1 MVVHCRDVESHAG
14 SPNRD
19 ASDACMVIMRKE
31 LPRQDHEVYLHCYNH
46 GLPIFT
52 SWLQRFPNVRVG
64 ISPLALTTRK
74 HPGLIDV
81 VQTLM
86 PDRLLLETD
95 APYLPGPANLG
106 YEGVGSPTLLY
117 HIAAQV
123 AEWRE
128 STVEEVL
135 LQARHATLQF
145 YKL

>member
-1 MVVHCRDVESHAG
+1 MA
-14 SPNRD
+14 
-19 ASDACMVIMRKE
+19 IMGKE
-31 LPRQDHEVYLHCYNH
+31 LPCQDHEVYLHRYNH

-52 SWLQRFPNVRVG
+52 SWLQCFPNVWVG
-64 ISPLALTTRK
+64 IFPLALTTCK
-74 HPGLIDV
+74 HPGLIGV

-95 APYLPGPANLG
+95 APYLPGPASLG

-117 HIAAQV
+117 HMAAQV

-135 LQARHATLQF
+135 LQARRATLQF

>member
-1 MVVHCRDVESHAG
+1 MVVHCQDVESHAG
-14 SPNRD
+14 PPNQD

-31 LPRQDHEVYLHCYNH
+31 LPRRDHEVYLHCYNH

-52 SWLQRFPNVRVG
+52 SWLEHFPNVWVG

-81 VQTLM
+81 VQTLI
-86 PDRLLLETD
+86 PDQLFLETN
-95 APYLPGPANLG
+95 APYLPGPASLG

-123 AEWRE
+123 AEWHE

-135 LQARHATLQF
+135 LQAWCTTLQF